1 VDDQQQRYLATLDH
15 EELYVRRGPRSGL
28 FTIVAVHS
36 TVRGPSLGGCRMW
49 TYDDNRAAI
58 RDALRLSEGMTYKS
72 AVAGLPL
79 GGGKGVIVV
88 KPGEPLDAKRRRAA
102 LLDFGETVERLGG
115 TYVTAEDVGTSTSDM
130 TVIAKATSH
139 VSGLSR
145 RAGGSGDPSPYT
157 ALGVLHAIEAT
168 VERAFGSP
176 SLKGRSAAVVGL
188 GHVGL
193 PLARLLARAGAK
205 LVVADIDPTKK
216 AEAEKLGAKWT
227 TPAKAMTAAVDVLVP
242 CALGGVLDHESVPR
256 LQAPAVAGAANNQL
270 ASADI
275 ADQLREQG
283 VLWAP
288 DFVANAGGIINI
300 AVELEPDGYDPAR
313 AKARTAEIGATLRA
327 VYDRAAAARTTP
339 LSAAMALAESNL
351 KG

>member
-1 VDDQQQRYLATLDH
+1 LN
-15 EELYVRRGPRSGL
+15 
-28 FTIVAVHS
+28 TIVAVHS

-49 TYDDNRAAI
+49 TYEDNRLAI

-79 GGGKGVIVV
+79 GGGKGVIVL
-88 KPGEPLDAKRRRAA
+88 KPDEPLDARRRRAA

-115 TYVTAEDVGTSTSDM
+115 TYVTAEDVGTSTPDM
-130 TVIAKATSH
+130 TVIAKQTAH

-145 RAGGSGDPSPYT
+145 RSGGSGDPSPYT
-157 ALGVLHAIEAT
+157 ALGVVAAIEAT
-168 VERAFGSP
+168 VERAFDSA
-176 SLKGRSAAVVGL
+176 SLKGRTAAVVGL

-193 PLARLLARAGAK
+193 RVAKLLHRAGAR

-216 AEAEKLGAKWT
+216 AGADTLGARWT

-256 LQAPAVAGAANNQL
+256 LQAPAIAGAANNQL
-270 ASADI
+270 AAADV
-275 ADQLREQG
+275 ADLLREHG

-288 DFVANAGGIINI
+288 DFVANAGGIVNI
-300 AVELEPDGYDPAR
+300 SVEFDPSGYDPDR
-313 AKARTAEIGATLRA
+313 AKSRTMEIGDTLRRVFDDA
-327 VYDRAAAARTTP
+327 TSAQTTP
-339 LSAAMALAESNL
+339 LTAAMALAESNL
-351 KG
+351 RR